1 MDPLIDALRRL
12 KEFLE
17 AHGIPY
23 MVIGGV
29 ANSVW
34 GQPRYTHDVDL
45 KISLGE
51 QRIAEFAALLSQH
64 FRFRYPDGAT
74 FAQRTYVL
82 MINVTEE
89 VPADLAVGFLPYEIE
104 AIARVVPTDVGG
116 VVVPIC
122 TAEDLIIHKAIA
134 AREKDWID
142 IEGILTRQRGRLD
155 QEYILNWLDQFAK
168 ALDRQE
174 IMTRYQELRAAIAT
188 SIGSTQ
194 P

>member
-1 MDPLIDALRRL
+1 MDPLVDAIRRL
-12 KEFLE
+12 KVFLE

-45 KISLGE
+45 KISLGK
-51 QRIAEFAALLSQH
+51 QHIAEFAALLSQT
-64 FRFRYPDGAT
+64 FRFRYPDGVE

-82 MINVTEE
+82 MIHVTEE
-89 VPADLAVGFLPYEIE
+89 VPADLAVGFLPYETE
-104 AIARVVPTDVGG
+104 AIARAIATDIGG
-116 VVVPIC
+116 IVVPIC

-142 IEGILTRQRGRLD
+142 IEGILARQRGRLD
-155 QEYILNWLDQFAK
+155 QEHVLNWLDQFAQ
-168 ALDRQE
+168 ALDRPE
-174 IMTRYQELRAAIAT
+174 IVTRYQGLRAAIEA
-188 SIGSTQ
+188 
-194 P
+194 